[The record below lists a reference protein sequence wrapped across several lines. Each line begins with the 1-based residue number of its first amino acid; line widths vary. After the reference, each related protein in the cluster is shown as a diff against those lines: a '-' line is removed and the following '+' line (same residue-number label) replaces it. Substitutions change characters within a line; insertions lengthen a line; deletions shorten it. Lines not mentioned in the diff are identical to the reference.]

1 MAGLVAAARAREL
14 GAEPLVLEKGD
25 RAGGSM
31 LLSSGVIWR
40 HRTLDG
46 FRAEC
51 PGGDP
56 ALQQVI
62 VEQLDEAIAWLESL
76 GAPVLEHETGNPR
89 TIGKRFDTRGL
100 TDALLRVIG
109 DDSVRLSEPGLTP
122 CTRAAR
128 SVHRRLPRAAR
139 ARSRSAASAGT
150 RGAKATASIVR
161 SNAAARPP
169 ATLDEFY
176 GRAHARRDPI
186 DEAEFVPLSQLYGQ
200 FAEVVSE
207 DGTQRFEGEV
217 SWSETNLVQA
227 IARWP
232 GGRAWYRVAREPARG
247 AGTRA
252 NGGGHDRAGAR
263 GRRDRAPG
271 AAVHLGARRRRP
283 SRRRSAASSSTRA
296 AASSAPR
303 TCSLPVRTPA
313 GSRRAATRAGSPRRS
328 SSAGS
333 PPRKRSAGRREQVR
347 ARPRSC
353 GSGD

>member
-1 MAGLVAAARAREL
+1 MAGLAAAARAREL

-56 ALQQVI
+56 ALQQVV
-62 VEQLDEAIAWLESL
+62 VEQLDEAIDWLESV

-100 TDALLRVIG
+100 TDALLREIG
-109 DDSVRLSEPGLTP
+109 DDSVRLLEQGLTP
-122 CTRAAR
+122 SQEPRILCTGGFHVRLAR
-128 SVHRRLPRAAR
+128 HLGLPIRGNPWSEGDGLDHALER
-139 ARSRSAASAGT
+139 GGGPAG
-150 RGAKATASIVR
+150 V
-161 SNAAARPP
+161 
-169 ATLDEFY
+169 LDEFY
-176 GRAHARRDPI
+176 GRAMPAGIPI

-200 FAEVVSE
+200 FAEIVSE

-232 GGRAWYRVAREPARG
+232 GGRAWYRVHEDRLGERVRERTVADMIEQARA
-247 AGTRA
+247 
-252 NGGGHDRAGAR
+252 AGAVVREEAPYTSVLVQATVTQTLGGIQVDIR
-263 GRRDRAPG
+263 GRVVG
-271 AAVHLGARRRRP
+271 AEGLFAAGAD
-283 SRRRSAASSSTRA
+283 AGGLATGGYSSGLA
-296 AASSAPR
+296 AALVFGRLAAEEALSA
-303 TCSLPVRTPA
+303 
-313 GSRRAATRAGSPRRS
+313 
-328 SSAGS
+328 
-333 PPRKRSAGRREQVR
+333 
-347 ARPRSC
+347 
-353 GSGD
+353 

>member
-1 MAGLVAAARAREL
+1 M
-14 GAEPLVLEKGD
+14 LEKGD

-89 TIGKRFDTRGL
+89 TIGKRFHTRGL
-100 TDALLRVIG
+100 TNALLRVIG
-109 DDSVRLSEPGLTP
+109 DDSVRLSEQGLTP
-122 CTRAAR
+122 SQKPLILCTGGFHVRLARDLGLPVRGNPWSEGDGLDRALER
-128 SVHRRLPRAAR
+128 GGET
-139 ARSRSAASAGT
+139 AG
-150 RGAKATASIVR
+150 
-161 SNAAARPP
+161 
-169 ATLDEFY
+169 TLDEFY
-176 GRAHARRDPI
+176 GRAMPAGIPI

-232 GGRAWYRVAREPARG
+232 GGRAWYRVHENRLEERVRERTVADMIEQARA
-247 AGTRA
+247 
-252 NGGGHDRAGAR
+252 AGAIVR
-263 GRRDRAPG
+263 QEPPFTSVLVQATVTQTLGGILVDSRSRVVG
-271 AAVHLGARRRRP
+271 AKNLFAAGAD
-283 SRRRSAASSSTRA
+283 AGGVATGGYSSGLA
-296 AASSAPR
+296 AALVFGRIAAEEA
-303 TCSLPVRTPA
+303 L
-313 GSRRAATRAGSPRRS
+313 SR
-328 SSAGS
+328 
-333 PPRKRSAGRREQVR
+333 
-347 ARPRSC
+347 
-353 GSGD
+353 

>member
-1 MAGLVAAARAREL
+1 MAGLAAAARAREL

-46 FRAEC
+46 FRADC

-56 ALQQVI
+56 ELQQVV
-62 VEQLDEAIAWLESL
+62 VEQLDEAIEWLESL

-100 TDALLRVIG
+100 TDALLRAIG
-109 DDSVRLSEPGLTP
+109 DDSVRLLERGLTP
-122 CTRAAR
+122 SQEPLVLCTGGFHVRLAR
-128 SVHRRLPRAAR
+128 ELGLPIRGNPWSEGDGLDLALER
-139 ARSRSAASAGT
+139 GGESAG
-150 RGAKATASIVR
+150 A
-161 SNAAARPP
+161 
-169 ATLDEFY
+169 LDEFY
-176 GRAHARRDPI
+176 GRAMPAGIAI

-232 GGRAWYRVAREPARG
+232 GGRAWYRVHESRLRERVRERTVADMIELGARSWRGRARG
-247 AGTRA
+247 AAVSPRCWSRRA
-252 NGGGHDRAGAR
+252 SH
-263 GRRDRAPG
+263 
-271 AAVHLGARRRRP
+271 
-283 SRRRSAASSSTRA
+283 RRSAESRSTSAARVVGAEGLYAAGADVGGIATGGYSSGLA
-296 AASSAPR
+296 AALVFGR
-303 TCSLPVRTPA
+303 I
-313 GSRRAATRAGSPRRS
+313 AADEALS
-328 SSAGS
+328 
-333 PPRKRSAGRREQVR
+333 
-347 ARPRSC
+347 
-353 GSGD
+353 